1 VKERRMTLVLPAPVI
16 ITPCPQPG
24 FEAMTQAPARR
35 KTSAVVVEAVRPQEM
50 YAERTTKVSDKHDTT
65 NVAVRMILGK
75 EVLHA

>member
-1 VKERRMTLVLPAPVI
+1 
-16 ITPCPQPG
+16 
-24 FEAMTQAPARR
+24 MTQAPARR